1 MPRRVPAHLA
11 RNMTADAL
19 TMANLSRGRDC
30 KTIRTLF
37 PMPFVIIQP
46 VVRELAATVL
56 EFAPDGRLSPSRHRA
71 GPPQSASGQAIVHGL
86 STANPEFRS
95 PAGRARQPFA
105 LTSPCSR

>member
-1 MPRRVPAHLA
+1 
-11 RNMTADAL
+11 MTADAL

-30 KTIRTLF
+30 KTILTLF
-37 PMPFVIIQP
+37 AMPFVIIQP
-46 VVRELAATVL
+46 VVRELATKVL
-56 EFAPDGRLSPSRHRA
+56 ELAPDGRLPPLWHRT

-95 PAGRARQPFA
+95 PASRARQPFA